1 MTGSRRGIS
10 FFFILSVL
18 FSFSFIY
25 SIVNFSSLIKG
36 KLGFGLRLGLRN
48 WVRVGGYSH
57 ISWMGLCRW
66 VRESPTLYQTKFC
79 KFCDPIPE

>member
-48 WVRVGGYSH
+48 WVRVGGVLPYKLDGVVPLGSRKPYP
-57 ISWMGLCRW
+57 L
-66 VRESPTLYQTKFC
+66 P
-79 KFCDPIPE
+79 D